1 MGFRR
6 WGVRHARQPKVETSR
21 SAFSHPRCVTAL
33 GMTLAGPKCNMLQ
46 TLRELRQQSPS
57 AGVKKLLAQLKERDP
72 DCTLGAK
79 ELRQMLRKFDDGS
92 TAAAALDTTTSAE
105 VPKQRIPKQRS
116 GPACICWGCG
126 GAAPAG
132 VEFKSCGLC
141 QERRLP
147 PSYFCSAECLRKHW
161 PRHNAWHKHQKQR
174 EKSRSDAGKQ
184 RDSESNQQQQQI
196 TKELLS
202 SMSQMGMAEIA
213 PQALKGEEWLAKGIQ
228 CMTMQD
234 YRKAAAIFRKIT
246 ALPPL
251 ATPDNPPSG
260 GFVLLHTL
268 IQAHAN
274 LGTALD
280 RSDLPDQA
288 LLEYMKAREL
298 VDLHY
303 QVSPITNTVDLNIW
317 AGCTAH
323 AFRIISN
330 LRSQGRE
337 VHLPEWWND
346 NALKELSAQVMIR
359 SSRLTESPL
368 MMRGLVLYSW
378 RYGEEW
384 PFGER
389 TLDELREATT
399 VFQRLAGMCT
409 AHEATYAQSAAEL
422 TCLVRLLTQTLQPD
436 APIPVSLLL
445 QHQCFIWLWC
455 ATRSLPSGVHPSG
468 PDP

>member
-1 MGFRR
+1 M
-6 WGVRHARQPKVETSR
+6 SR
-21 SAFSHPRCVTAL
+21 SYWHSSKSETRTVRLAQRSCGRCCESLMMDLLQPLLWIRLHLLKFPSNAFPSNAV
-33 GMTLAGPKCNMLQ
+33 GQLA
-46 TLRELRQQSPS
+46 S
-57 AGVKKLLAQLKERDP
+57 AGAVGVLPPPVSSSRAAVSARSGGCPLPTSAARS
-72 DCTLGAK
+72 AS
-79 ELRQMLRKFDDGS
+79 GS
-92 TAAAALDTTTSAE
+92 TGLATTHGTST
-105 VPKQRIPKQRS
+105 RS
-116 GPACICWGCG
+116 NGKSL
-126 GAAPAG
+126 APTLVNSVIVKATSS
-132 VEFKSCGLC
+132 K
-141 QERRLP
+141 
-147 PSYFCSAECLRKHW
+147 
-161 PRHNAWHKHQKQR
+161 
-174 EKSRSDAGKQ
+174 
-184 RDSESNQQQQQI
+184 QQI

-359 SSRLTESPL
+359 SSRHTESPL
-368 MMRGLVLYSW
+368 MMRGRVLYSW

-436 APIPVSLLL
+436 APIPVSLLI

-468 PDP
+468 PDL